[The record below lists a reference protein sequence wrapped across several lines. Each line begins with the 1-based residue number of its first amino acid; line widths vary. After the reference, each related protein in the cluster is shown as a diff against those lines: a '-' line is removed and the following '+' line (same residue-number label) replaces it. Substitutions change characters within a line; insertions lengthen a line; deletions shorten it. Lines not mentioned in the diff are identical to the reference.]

1 MRDLCSISQIQMKK
15 DNRDLFQQY
24 YKVRLAIKNL
34 NQTAH
39 KYLQTVFFIL
49 MNQLLQNLQVIALLI
64 KQKKNTQIALHIE
77 VEGFFENEKEM
88 RFSIKLNKELSY
100 L

>member
-1 MRDLCSISQIQMKK
+1 MKK
-15 DNRDLFQQY
+15 DNRDLFQHY

-77 VEGFFENEKEM
+77 GFFENEKEM